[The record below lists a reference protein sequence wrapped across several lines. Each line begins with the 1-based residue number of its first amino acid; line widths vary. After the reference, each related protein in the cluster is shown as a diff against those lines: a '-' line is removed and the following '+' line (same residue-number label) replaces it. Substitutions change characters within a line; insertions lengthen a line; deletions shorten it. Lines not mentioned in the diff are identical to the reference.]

1 MFSLN
6 YYKGFSLFRTGNLEE
21 TATVICN
28 MVYKLTKEAANK
40 KPYYTSNDSA
50 DKEVRVVVTDE
61 ATNQDTD
68 KDYVNV
74 VKKVKKEN
82 ITAENIDEIMLSQI
96 PGISTTTALAI
107 IQKYASLAN
116 LIREIEKDP
125 TTLKDV
131 SYTNAK
137 GQTRKINKTVTS
149 NIVKFLLKK

>member
-1 MFSLN
+1 MFI
-6 YYKGFSLFRTGNLEE
+6 F
-21 TATVICN
+21 
-28 MVYKLTKEAANK
+28 
-40 KPYYTSNDSA
+40 
-50 DKEVRVVVTDE
+50 
-61 ATNQDTD
+61 
-68 KDYVNV
+68 